1 MIDMH
6 KNPFQIYQNPITLH
20 ILSSHIL
27 TIGLLI
33 TACQPDKQLPT
44 NQPNQST
51 ANQATATANQSQIQ
65 PIIVKPAFDLP
76 KDDSKVLAKI
86 GDVVITEKEFE
97 RRLNLLT
104 PFTKARYQS
113 PERKREFLD
122 SLIRFEL
129 LAKEA
134 QMRGHHL
141 NPDVQLNYKQAMV
154 KELMKK
160 EVRNLVK
167 LSDIPDTEVQTYYQE
182 HLDEYQRPLQ
192 MRGSHI
198 LIQDQIKAQAVLD
211 ELLTLQKEQSKENEK
226 LKDPLVLKK
235 AFGDWAL
242 RESIDEESKGKRG
255 DLQYLVKTG
264 TQPKSR
270 LPQAVPAQEILDAL
284 FSLKEV
290 GEIYPSLIKSEKGYH
305 LLQKTGERPA
315 FSRSLENVSQEIKNQ
330 LLRQK
335 KNKAMEVYVD
345 EIKKQVEINID
356 EKALSEMKVN
366 LYVTPPTSSDQLM
379 DPSQLLE
386 DEEHKYVEGLG
397 QTLRNAL
404 NPNNQGNSHAG
415 HGHQMIEGH
424 PPINQNP
431 QPTPQPQPQP
441 NP

>member
-1 MIDMH
+1 MIKIY
-6 KNPFQIYQNPITLH
+6 KNQILAISTS
-20 ILSSHIL
+20 ILL
-27 TIGLLI
+27 
-33 TACQPDKQLPT
+33 TACQLDKQSTQVAPVA
-44 NQPNQST
+44 QST
-51 ANQATATANQSQIQ
+51 QSTQSTQSAPPSTIQ
-65 PIIVKPAFDLP
+65 PIIPQSPIEIP
-76 KDDSKVLAKI
+76 KDDSKVLAKV

-134 QMRGHHL
+134 QNRGHHL

-154 KELMKK
+154 KELMRK

-167 LSDIPDTEVQTYYQE
+167 LSDIQEAEVQAYYQE

-192 MRGSHI
+192 IRGAHI
-198 LIQDQIKAQAVLD
+198 LIQDQVKAQAILD
-211 ELLTLQKEQSKENEK
+211 ELLALQKEQTKENEK

-242 RESIDEESKGKRG
+242 KESLDEESKGKRG
-255 DLQYLVKTG
+255 DLQYLVKVG

-270 LPQAVPAQEILDAL
+270 LAQSIPTQAILDAL

-305 LLQKTGERPA
+305 LIQKTGERPA

-335 KNKAMEVYVD
+335 KNKAMESYVD
-345 EIKKQVEINID
+345 QMKKQVEINID
-356 EKALSEMKVN
+356 EKALSEMKIN
-366 LYVTPPTSSDQLM
+366 LYVTPPSSSDQLM

-386 DEEHKYVEGLG
+386 DDEQKYLEGLG

-404 NPNNQGNSHAG
+404 NPSNQPANG
-415 HGHQMIEGH
+415 HVGHGH
-424 PPINQNP
+424 PPINP
-431 QPTPQPQPQP
+431 
-441 NP
+441 